1 MALVVYLYIN
11 TKDFSISTRMTHSR
25 EQVIG
30 AYLARHFDSSICF
43 NGDDKKLDHY
53 DFTLY
58 STAKGWLYTMEM
70 QDDYFIQNLD
80 STLLIETTIYNKDGT
95 TKPGKLFKTKAQ
107 KLCLILNKLK
117 RIFICDMKILKS
129 LVIRLEKAG
138 QLKTTTPGDFDTWK
152 KEKDT
157 LPTTCAIVQIQ
168 DLMALDPKASVIEPD
183 PLIFND
189 YAKNRFIKNND

>member
-1 MALVVYLYIN
+1 
-11 TKDFSISTRMTHSR
+11 MTHAR

-30 AYLARHFDSSICF
+30 AYLARHLDCSIYF
-43 NGDDKKLDHY
+43 NANDKKLDHY

-58 STAKGWLYTMEM
+58 SSAKGFMYTLEM

-117 RIFICDMKILKS
+117 KIFICDMKVLKNF
-129 LVIRLEKAG
+129 VIRLEKAG
-138 QLKTTTPGDFDTWK
+138 KLNTTTPDDFDTWK

-157 LPTTCAIVQIQ
+157 LPTTCAILRLD
-168 DLMALDPKASVIEPD
+168 DLMTLDPKASVITPD
-183 PLIFND
+183 PLIFKN
-189 YAKNRFIKNND
+189 YAENRFTKNHD

>member
-1 MALVVYLYIN
+1 
-11 TKDFSISTRMTHSR
+11 MTHSR

-30 AYLARHFDSSICF
+30 AYLARHFDCSINF
-43 NGDDKKLDHY
+43 NANDKKLDHY

-58 STAKGWLYTMEM
+58 SSAKGFMYTLEM

-117 RIFICDMKILKS
+117 KIFICDMKILKS

-138 QLKTTTPGDFDTWK
+138 QLKTTTPGDFDTWR

-157 LPTTCAIVQIQ
+157 LPTTCAIILIQ
-168 DLMALDPKASVIEPD
+168 DIMALDSKACVIQPD
-183 PLIFND
+183 PLIFKN
-189 YAKNRFIKNND
+189 YAENRFTKNND

>member
-1 MALVVYLYIN
+1 MHLVVYLYIK
-11 TKDFSISTRMTHSR
+11 TKDFNISTKMTHAR

-30 AYLARHFDSSICF
+30 AYLARHLECSLCF
-43 NGDDKKLDHY
+43 NQHEKKLHHH

-58 STAKGWLYTMEM
+58 SSAKNFLYTFEM
-70 QDDYFIQNLD
+70 QDDYFIQNLN
-80 STLLIETTIYNKDGT
+80 STLLIETTIHNKDGT

-107 KLCLILNKLK
+107 KFCLILNKLK
-117 RIFICDMKILKS
+117 KIFICDMKILKS